1 MKIAIC
7 GAGNEGCALAAD
19 LSYKGNEVKLI
30 KTSES
35 IHDSNF
41 NYLQKNLGNITLI
54 ESTGEEKK
62 GKIKLVTRELNEIS
76 DCEIIIITIQTSY
89 HEELIKK
96 MVKYL
101 NDNQIVLINPGYFST
116 AYFLKHCSKNI
127 CVVEA
132 ESSFIDC
139 RIVSNGVVS
148 SFFRNVRNPVGVFPS
163 EKMSFACKKLE
174 KLKFP
179 LTYITVVEAA
189 LHNPNLILHT
199 SGAIM
204 NITSI
209 EKEKDEFCLYG
220 TGFTEATLRILE
232 ALDNEKIEILEA
244 LGLKGISYFEAC
256 KYRNSLSD
264 ENAKDVFINYT
275 KTAKNIKG
283 PSSIYSRYI
292 TEDVSQGLVMLE
304 SIGKHLNIHT
314 PVCTALIDI
323 SSKALA
329 IDFRKNGRNI
339 DNVGEKIIK
348 KILRDSINE

>member
-19 LSYKGNEVKLI
+19 LSYKGNEIKLI
-30 KTSES
+30 KTSET

-41 NYLQKNLGNITLI
+41 DYLQQNSGNITLI
-54 ESTGEEKK
+54 ESTGEEKR
-62 GKIKLVTRELNEIS
+62 GKIHIVTRELSEIS
-76 DCEIIIITIQTSY
+76 DCEIVIIAIQTSY
-89 HEELIKK
+89 HEKLIKK
-96 MVKYL
+96 MVNYL
-101 NDNQIVLINPGYFST
+101 NDNQIVLINPGYLST
-116 AYFLKHCSKNI
+116 AYFLKYCTKNI

-139 RIVSNGVVS
+139 RLVSNGVVS
-148 SFFRNVRNPVGVFPS
+148 SFFRNVRNPVGVFPK
-163 EKMSFACKKLE
+163 EQISFAYEKLKKLE
-174 KLKFP
+174 FP
-179 LTYITVVEAA
+179 LTYITVIEAA
-189 LHNPNLILHT
+189 LHNPNLVLHT

-232 ALDNEKIEILEA
+232 SLDSEKIKILKA
-244 LGLKGISYFEAC
+244 LGLKGVSYYEAC

-264 ENAKDVFINYT
+264 ENAKDVFIKYT

-304 SIGKHLNIHT
+304 SIGKHLNVDT
-314 PVCTALIDI
+314 PICTALIDI
-323 SSKALA
+323 SSKALS
-329 IDFRKNGRNI
+329 IDLRKNGRNI
-339 DNVGEKIIK
+339 ENLGEKNIKIIMA
-348 KILRDSINE
+348 DSINK